1 MNSPLRQEFGE
12 ALAAVQGEM
21 HQALDQLVQV
31 LEAEHGALDAGD
43 TEALGQAGTHKQ
55 ALMQQLEQLDAER
68 RQLAREQPQTEAAPD
83 PAWTAI
89 VQSLQHCHRLNQR
102 NGGIVNQRLQLVR
115 QALAVLTGA
124 DSSSGLY
131 GRSGELHASKRSR
144 PLAAA

>member
-1 MNSPLRQEFGE
+1 MNPPLRQEFGE

-21 HQALDQLVQV
+21 RQALEQLAQV
-31 LEAEHGALDAGD
+31 LEAERNALDAGD
-43 TEALGQAGTHKQ
+43 TEALGQAGTRKQ

-68 RQLAREQPQTEAAPD
+68 RQLVREQPQTEAAPD
-83 PAWTAI
+83 PAWTDI

-115 QALAVLTGA
+115 QALAVLTGT
-124 DSSSGLY
+124 DGDNGLY
-131 GRSGELHASKRSR
+131 DRSGELHAGARSR

>member
-1 MNSPLRQEFGE
+1 MSPQLRQEFNE

-31 LEAEHGALDAGD
+31 LRTERDALDTGN
-43 TEALGQAGTHKQ
+43 TEALGVAGTRKQ

-68 RQLAREQPQTEAAPD
+68 RLLAREQPQTEAATD

-89 VQSLQHCHRLNQR
+89 VESLQHCHRLNQR
-102 NGGIVNQRLQLVR
+102 NGSIAIQRLQLVR

-124 DSSSGLY
+124 DSGSGLY
-131 GRSGELHASKRSR
+131 DRSGELHAGARSR
-144 PLAAA
+144 SLAAA